1 MSTMFLRFPARRY
14 HATPWGHHVNEGLI
28 EWPPSPWRLLRAL
41 LSVGYTSG
49 LWGDD
54 GPSVEARSLIE
65 KLASVLPAYSLP
77 PACGAHSRH
86 YMPLARLKPPGKGAD
101 RSFVLAHQVTGSPI
115 VLGYKENT
123 TLVFDTWAQVDDG
136 KLSVTWDVG
145 LSDEET
151 ELLGC
156 LSERLGYL
164 GRAESWV
171 TARQAGADEVIPE
184 SNCFHESVRV
194 NPGPGWE
201 QVTLVAA
208 ENPADFMQWREQ
220 VVAQALAVFPL
231 PENKRPSKKLLSDR
245 AKAEEPYPADLIACL
260 HAETN
265 WLRKYGWSQPPG
277 SCRVFYWRKTNALEV
292 GAPRVRQRALEE
304 PTVEAML
311 LSMVTASGNDHALPS
326 ITRTLAQAE
335 LLHRALVS
343 FSTKQGV
350 HSPVLTGCDESRRP
364 LGGPHAHAHIL
375 PLDLDRDGHLDH
387 ILVWAPM
394 GLDTAAQTSVRA
406 VRRTFTKGGVGPLRL
421 ALVGSGSMTVM
432 RGLAGVRGETL
443 RSLIGP
449 SAGAMEWMSATPLVP
464 PRYLKKRGR
473 NTLAGQVISELAA
486 RGYPE
491 PTGISVLDP
500 RSDARFLRMRH
511 FIRSRYRGPAA
522 PVDVWFSLVLRFA
535 EPING
540 PLCLGYGCHFGLG
553 MFVAVK
559 RNTPH
564 NGWVAGAQ

>member
-1 MSTMFLRFPARRY
+1 MPTLILRFPARSY

-49 LWGDD
+49 LWDSG

-65 KLASVLPAYSLP
+65 KLAIVLPTYSLP

-86 YMPLARLKPPGKGAD
+86 YMPLATLKPPGKGAD
-101 RSFVLAHQVTGSPI
+101 TSFVLAHQFTGSPI
-115 VLGYKENT
+115 VRGYKENT
-123 TLVFDTWAQVDDG
+123 TLVLDTWAQVDDG
-136 KLSVTWDVG
+136 ELAVTWDVE
-145 LSDEET
+145 LSDVEA
-151 ELLGC
+151 ELLGR
-156 LSERLGYL
+156 LAERLGYL

-171 TARQAGADEVIPE
+171 TARQAGADEAIPA
-184 SNCFHESVRV
+184 SNCFHESVQA

-201 QVTLVAA
+201 QVPFVAA
-208 ENPADFMQWREQ
+208 ENPADFMQWRKQ
-220 VVAQALAVFPL
+220 AVAQALAVFPL
-231 PENKRPSKKLLSDR
+231 PETKRPSKKLLSDR
-245 AKAEEPYPADLIACL
+245 KKAEEPYPADLIACL

-277 SCRVFYWRKTNALEV
+277 SRRVFYWRKADALEA
-292 GAPRVRQRALEE
+292 GAPRVCQRAIEA

-335 LLHRALVS
+335 LLHRTLVS
-343 FSTKQGV
+343 FSAKQGV

-394 GLDTAAQTSVRA
+394 GLDADAQTAVRA
-406 VRRTFTKGGVGPLRL
+406 VRRTFTKGGVGSLRM
-421 ALVGSGSMTVM
+421 ALVGSGSMAVM

-449 SAGAMEWMSATPLVP
+449 SAGAMEWTNATPFVP
-464 PRYLKKRGR
+464 PRYLKKSGR
-473 NTLAGQVISELAA
+473 NTLEGQVIAELAA

-500 RSDARFLRMRH
+500 RSDTRLLRMRH

-522 PVDVWFSLVLRFA
+522 PVDVGFSLSLRFA

-559 RNTPH
+559 
-564 NGWVAGAQ
+564 